1 MTATEQQLSETWA
14 MLLVGNGEKLR
25 IEKTSDSFSV
35 GGHSLLLLKMQAE
48 IRDRLSIDL
57 TLPELFQNNTL
68 EGLSSRID
76 ASGTNHSVQTDWEA
90 ETALHSDIL
99 GATYPPKDTLKP
111 KTVLLTGATGFLGRA
126 LCKKLSASPGIAK
139 IECLAVRNP
148 KTAQKE
154 PNKIFFH
161 AGDLTSPFLGLSE
174 KKAKMIFE
182 SADPII
188 PSGADVSHM
197 KSYQSLRRPNV
208 ESTKELV
215 RLAGKHKIPFHFIST
230 AGVALSGKESYPEVS
245 VAAYPPPTNRIEGW
259 ASERFLDRTEP

>member
-1 MTATEQQLSETWA
+1 
-14 MLLVGNGEKLR
+14 MLLVDNGEKLR
-25 IEKTSDSFSV
+25 IEKTSDFFSV
-35 GGHSLLLLKMQAE
+35 GGHSLLLLKVQAE

-76 ASGTNHSVQTDWEA
+76 ASGTNHSVQIDREA

-99 GATYPPKDTLKP
+99 STVGATYPPKDTLKP

-126 LCKKLSASPGIAK
+126 LCKKLSASPDIAK

-154 PNKIFFH
+154 PNKTFFH
-161 AGDLTSPFLGLSE
+161 TGDLRSPFLGLSE

-182 SADPII
+182 SADLII
-188 PSGADVSHM
+188 HSGADVSHM

-245 VAAYPPPTNRIEGW
+245 VAAYPPPTNRIEGYVASKW